1 MPIALTR
8 VGRGRL
14 ELTVERPLRLVDV
27 PTAGP
32 WRGA

>member
-1 MPIALTR
+1 

-14 ELTVERPLRLVDV
+14 ELAVGRPLRLVEV

-32 WRGA
+32 WRG